1 MERTQLESAV
11 AENSSLRGLFA
22 LPLGGLM
29 TLAALGNW
37 AVGPFRNAWVWVA
50 CALALGAA
58 CLPIARYYNEHYGR
72 VTPSARQRRRATLAV
87 AISLPIMIVGSLLLS
102 SRSAWSLNLPV
113 NTTAVAFALI
123 MLVTYALSVGL
134 RAHHRVVF
142 GALLA
147 IGLLPVWAREGMSAN
162 AGLVL
167 AAAAI
172 AVAGILDHRLL
183 VRTFGPSRELDGGRA
198 DVPA

>member
-1 MERTQLESAV
+1 MERTQLESAA
-11 AENSSLRGLFA
+11 AENSHLRGLFA
-22 LPLGGLM
+22 LPLSGLM

-37 AVGPFRNAWVWVA
+37 EVGPLRHSWVWVA

-58 CLPIARYYNEHYGR
+58 CLLIARFYDEHYGR
-72 VTPSARQRRRATLAV
+72 VTPSARQRRRAILAV
-87 AISLPIMIVGSLLLS
+87 AISVPIMIVGSLLLS
-102 SRSAWSLNLPV
+102 SRAAWSLNLPV
-113 NTTAVAFALI
+113 NTTAVAFALV

-134 RAHHRVVF
+134 RAHHRIVF
-142 GALLA
+142 GTLLA
-147 IGLLPVWAREGMSAN
+147 IGLLPVWAREGMSGN

-183 VRTFGPSRELDGGRA
+183 VRTFGPSRELDGGHA